1 MSNSLYEEAIQA
13 AEQIKRAAEDKVKQQ
28 LVESMSPKIKLMVEK
43 ALLDE
48 EELHRTDT
56 EEQGDS
62 DKESKEEC
70 GEGYIEE
77 VVEEE
82 FEQEG
87 FESTDPTLTDKDLS
101 DGVTM
106 SNESVK
112 IFKKIITKN
121 AQKNAISKKLKQL
134 REGIKSLKKVILL
147 SENNNITRKNSKKIV
162 EAYKNLYVELK
173 NIKTNSII
181 KSDTNLL
188 REYLEISKELNNMS
202 RRRNRKLNESL
213 DELLEMNLFE
223 EDEDMPEAGEEDK
236 ELDLDDDMPE
246 MSDDDSGDMI
256 SKDELADALEP
267 LMDLAGVSGESDDLD
282 LDLDDKEDE
291 DMSEEE
297 GDDEAELDLDD
308 EVEGDDEKV
317 TEEGYFYEVD
327 EMDHTSEAFLELD
340 EEIEEAYMGEM
351 SEEDPTEGIEES
363 SRRGGD
369 LFLEIDENMLKREI
383 SKMKSIREGEAKDM
397 ASHFGGGSLDKE
409 MFVDVDDSL
418 LNKHD
423 KMKNEAAVRRVVK
436 KNRMLESKLA
446 QHKKAIRKMKG
457 QLSEMNLFNAKLLY
471 ANKLMQNRE
480 LSLKQQRNIVES
492 LDNAKTLN
500 EAKILF
506 ESLSKSL
513 TRSTSRRS
521 SGNLNES
528 ANRKLIGSSSRST
541 SSAQPIN
548 ESVALDRWARLAGIS
563 K

>member
-1 MSNSLYEEAIQA
+1 M
-13 AEQIKRAAEDKVKQQ
+13 
-28 LVESMSPKIKLMVEK
+28 
-43 ALLDE
+43 
-48 EELHRTDT
+48 
-56 EEQGDS
+56 
-62 DKESKEEC
+62 
-70 GEGYIEE
+70 
-77 VVEEE
+77 
-82 FEQEG
+82 
-87 FESTDPTLTDKDLS
+87 
-101 DGVTM
+101 
-106 SNESVK
+106 
-112 IFKKIITKN
+112 
-121 AQKNAISKKLKQL
+121 

-162 EAYKNLYVELK
+162 EAYKNLYIELK

-223 EDEDMPEAGEEDK
+223 EDEDMPEDEDEGKAEE
-236 ELDLDDDMPE
+236 
-246 MSDDDSGDMI
+246 
-256 SKDELADALEP
+256 
-267 LMDLAGVSGESDDLD
+267 LD
-282 LDLDDKEDE
+282 LDLDDMPESSESDVNVDAAESALEDLLGALGQS
-291 DMSEEE
+291 DMEVEIKSSGESDALDEE
-297 GDDEAELDLDD
+297 GDDEEEEDKEEVEDDLALDSLNDDD
-308 EVEGDDEKV
+308 EEVQ
-317 TEEGYFYEVD
+317 EEGYFYEVD
-327 EMDHTSEAFLELD
+327 EMGDMEETYMELD
-340 EEIEEAYMGEM
+340 EELEEGDMDEMHEDEMPEGMG
-351 SEEDPTEGIEES
+351 ES

-521 SGNLNES
+521 SENLNES
-528 ANRKLIGSSSRST
+528 TNRKLIGSSSRST

-548 ESVALDRWARLAGIS
+548 ESVALDRWARLAGIN